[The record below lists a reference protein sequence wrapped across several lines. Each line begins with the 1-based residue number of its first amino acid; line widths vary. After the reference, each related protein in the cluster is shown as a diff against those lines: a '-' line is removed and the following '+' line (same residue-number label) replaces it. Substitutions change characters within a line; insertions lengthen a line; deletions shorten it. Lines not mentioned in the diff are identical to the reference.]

1 MVIRIGGS
9 VVASPPNP
17 EIIGKYAHLLRELKK
32 KDHELVVV
40 VGGGSL
46 ARDFI
51 KVAKAMSLSES
62 NQDKIAINVSR
73 LFAQLFA
80 MKLGDVGLETVPTT
94 VDEAAEGLKTRKIVA
109 MGGIMPGMT
118 TDAVAA
124 MVAERI
130 RAELLVKATDQEGI
144 YTEDPKKHPAA
155 EKISVLSFDNLVQL
169 FEQNRHKA
177 GIHQILDP
185 EAVRILQ
192 KERTKTI
199 VVNGFE
205 PKNIMLAIRGE
216 RVGTAIE

>member
-1 MVIRIGGS
+1 VVIRIGGS

-17 EIIGKYAHLLRELKK
+17 EIIGKYADLLRELRNEG
-32 KDHELVVV
+32 HELVVV

-51 KVAKAMSLSES
+51 KVAKIMGLSES
-62 NQDKIAINVSR
+62 DQDKVAINVSR
-73 LFAQLFA
+73 LFAQLLA

-94 VDEAAEGLKTRKIVA
+94 VDEAAEGLTIRKIVV
-109 MGGIMPGMT
+109 MGGIRPGMT

-124 MVAERI
+124 MVAERV

-144 YTEDPKKHPAA
+144 YTEDPKKHPDA
-155 EKISVLSFDNLVQL
+155 EKISVLSFDDLVQL
-169 FEQNRHKA
+169 FQQNKHKA
-177 GIHQILDP
+177 GIHQILDS

-199 VVNGFE
+199 VVNGFK
-205 PKNIMLAIRGE
+205 PKNIMLAVRGE
-216 RVGTAIE
+216 RVGTTIE